1 MVNGECNTVYKIGRE
16 QHNENDIRRILSK
29 NPEIKF
35 VSIMSV
41 DLYGNVT
48 DERIPVKI
56 FMDDLKGYLEG
67 KAIQTDG
74 SSVNLP
80 IISELNDARVDL
92 VIDLDCNWYVDY
104 SDELFENDTGKNIGT
119 LVIPAFIKHNEDFV
133 DSRSILKKSSDYFKN
148 QLFRILEQNSK
159 RLYDVDCEYIKNINF
174 TTATELEFWVKTP
187 NSIPNIEELSASETM
202 HEQYWNKIE
211 GSVRTALEHTLI
223 KMEEYGL
230 EPEMGHKEVGGV
242 RPSLSKTGRY
252 NEIMEQIEVDWKYSN
267 PIDTA
272 DSQIL
277 VKNIIKKIFN
287 SYGLDVSFLAKPI
300 EKVAGNG
307 MHLHIGMNMELNTGE
322 IINLFY
328 PRDNTFSSIL
338 GYGALMGILKNYE
351 IINPFISATE
361 DAFRRL
367 KPGFEAPVTVV
378 SSLGQSIENP
388 TRNRTVLIGLVA
400 ENDSKLATR
409 FELRSPNPN
418 SNLYLTI
425 ASTYLAMLDGIKYAT
440 SNEEYTEQKM
450 LNEVSKACG
459 EEAVYLDKDR
469 AYRSEENIFSYY
481 SPEELEK
488 NFGKAP
494 RNVFE
499 NMKGLSS
506 NNEKL
511 SILTQA
517 DVFTD
522 EIINSYKTSVIT
534 TWKALILSKTI
545 KKYINELKGI
555 EKIETDNEYDKKVWE
570 DILVI
575 KKKIYQTT
583 MSEQSLIERVEEA
596 LKNDRLEEASS
607 LSIQLESEVQKIK
620 LMYKIYKKNII

>member
-1 MVNGECNTVYKIGRE
+1 MVNGEMNTVYKIGRE

-56 FMDDLKGYLEG
+56 FLDDLKEYLGG

-80 IISELNDARVDL
+80 IISELNDAKVDL
-92 VIDLDCNWYVDY
+92 IIDLDCNWYIDY
-104 SDELFENDTGKNIGT
+104 CDELFENDTGKNIGT

-133 DSRSILKKSSDYFKN
+133 DSRSILKNSANYFKN

-159 RLYDVDCEYIKNINF
+159 RLYNVDCQYIKSINF

-187 NSIPNIEELSASETM
+187 NSVPKIDELSASETM

-211 GSVRTALEHTLI
+211 GSVRTALEHALI

-242 RPSLSKTGRY
+242 RPSLSKTGKY
-252 NEIMEQIEVDWKYSN
+252 NEIMEQIEVDWKYSS

-277 VKNIIKKIFN
+277 VKSIIKKIFN

-307 MHLHIGMNMELNTGE
+307 MHLHVGINMELNNGE

-328 PRDNTFSSIL
+328 PRENTFLSIM
-338 GYGALMGILKNYE
+338 GYGALMGMLKNYE
-351 IINPFISATE
+351 IINPFVSATE

-367 KPGFEAPVTVV
+367 KPGYEAPVTVV
-378 SSLGQSIENP
+378 TSLGKSVENP

-425 ASTYLAMLDGIKYAT
+425 ASTYLAMLDGIQYAT
-440 SNEEYTEQKM
+440 TSDEYTEQKL
-450 LNEVSKACG
+450 LNEVSKAYG
-459 EEAVYLDKDR
+459 DSADYLEKDR
-469 AYRSEENIFSYY
+469 MYRSEENIFSFYTT
-481 SPEELEK
+481 EELEK

-499 NMKGLSS
+499 NMMNLCKS
-506 NNEKL
+506 EKL
-511 SILTQA
+511 NILTQGN
-517 DVFTD
+517 VFTE
-522 EIINSYKTSVIT
+522 EIINSYMTSVIT
-534 TWKALILSKTI
+534 SWKALILSRTI
-545 KKYINELKGI
+545 KKYLNDLKNI
-555 EKIETDNEYDKKVWE
+555 EKIETDNDYDDMVWA
-570 DILVI
+570 DILTI
-575 KKKIYQTT
+575 KKRIYQTRID
-583 MSEQSLIERVEEA
+583 EKSLVEKVEET
-596 LKNDRLEEASS
+596 LKDDKLEEASN
-607 LSIQLESEVQKIK
+607 LLIELETEIQKIK
-620 LMYKIYKKNII
+620 TMYKKYKKNII